1 MTFSAGNSEMKI
13 REDSVIIISID
24 DRLYPERLKN
34 LEEPPR
40 LLYARGNADLL
51 EADLFTVVTGTE
63 NVSMKGMDV
72 AIGLSNIL
80 SARGHVIV
88 SGMGKGSDTGA
99 HLGCLG
105 AGGRT
110 IAVLN
115 YPVTQVESSENRA
128 LADRI
133 LQNGGLLLS
142 AWDDGDESVDDGE
155 TRGRIMAALGD
166 GMIVIESFSSE
177 TVLMNTIRCAI
188 DMDKAV
194 GAYRHPG
201 GFDMTETS
209 EGNEYLI
216 KECGV
221 VPVRNIK
228 DAEKLAS
235 AVEEKRRKK

>member
-1 MTFSAGNSEMKI
+1 MTFSAEKNEGMI
-13 REDSVIIISID
+13 REDGVMTIRID
-24 DRLYPERLKN
+24 DSLYPERLKS

-40 LLYARGNADLL
+40 VLYARGNVELLDAD
-51 EADLFTVVTGTE
+51 FCTVITGTE

-72 AIGLSNIL
+72 AIGLSNLL
-80 SARGHVIV
+80 SGRGHVII
-88 SGMGKGSDTGA
+88 SGLGRGSDTGA
-99 HLGCLG
+99 HLGCIG

-115 YPVTQVESSENRA
+115 YPVTQVESSENKA

-133 LQNGGLLLS
+133 LQSGGLLLS
-142 AWDDGDESVDDGE
+142 AFDDGDELADGGE
-155 TRGRIMAALGD
+155 ARGRIMAALGD